1 MPKAGGKVYRIGNAV
16 WIVKSGCRRRRKM
29 SRMILAVF
37 VILMVAVP
45 VFAAEIVTYEKD
57 IKGIIAKQCLSC
69 HGSDAPTMEEFKRGE
84 DAYKE
89 KMKGPRYDTYANLM
103 VVVKGSDAGALMR
116 RLDDGKNT
124 KDGKPGN
131 MYANLGRTDAE
142 RSANLQAFKKWVGN
156 WTLKKKKELG
166 KGELEAIKAPE
177 K

>member
-1 MPKAGGKVYRIGNAV
+1 MG
-16 WIVKSGCRRRRKM
+16 
-29 SRMILAVF
+29 RMIIAVF
-37 VILMVAVP
+37 VIMAAVP
-45 VFAAEIVTYEKD
+45 VLAGEDVTYERD
-57 IKGIIAKQCLSC
+57 IKGIIVKQCLFC
-69 HGSDAPTMEEFKRGE
+69 HGSDSPTMEEFKKDEAG
-84 DAYKE
+84 YK
-89 KMKGPRYDTYANLM
+89 KKLKGPRFDTYANLM

-131 MYANLGRTDAE
+131 MFANLGSTDAE
-142 RSANLQAFKKWVGN
+142 RSANLLVFKKWVDN